1 MKNWYYFPSYAI
13 VAIWCL
19 FHELKPNC
27 IGPSN
32 HWHNHYT
39 IFKLK
44 TNNQKRNTES
54 PRKTTKIS
62 FYQNDKTFSITVMV
76 CWFENLT
83 LIYYCQMNHN
93 YTLLGYPLTTMS
105 MPHQYKW
112 KQKNIYHY
120 PMDMKHIW
128 TLNILLAPK
137 LLSLNQKL
145 PFYVVFFF
153 FFNSDVWNNQNSFF
167 GLSLMPPK
175 IPPKYF
181 W

>member
-1 MKNWYYFPSYAI
+1 MSNRTTTKITLQCVDKSIDLNTDNTLMLPYCIITIEKLILFPI
-13 VAIWCL
+13 LRNCCDLML

-112 KQKNIYHY
+112 KQKTKSIITQWIWNTFGRWTYYSHQNCYH
-120 PMDMKHIW
+120 
-128 TLNILLAPK
+128 
-137 LLSLNQKL
+137 
-145 PFYVVFFF
+145 
-153 FFNSDVWNNQNSFF
+153 
-167 GLSLMPPK
+167 
-175 IPPKYF
+175 
-181 W
+181 